1 MRRRAGRRTR
11 TQSGKTP
18 AARFKSALKARPAR
32 LPDEMPGAVQGP
44 ATTPV
49 TGAATIACTN
59 CGKFNRVPPR
69 GHGVPRCGFCHTAL
83 PWIVDADASSFDSA
97 VDSSLPVL
105 VDFWAAWCGPCRM
118 LSPLVEQVARDDAG
132 HVKVVKLDVDAAPE
146 IAARFGAQSIP
157 LLLLLRDGNEVDRLV
172 GAVPRQRLRAWLE
185 PHLTTAPTAS
195 P

>member
-1 MRRRAGRRTR
+1 MPMTR
-11 TQSGKTP
+11 S
-18 AARFKSALKARPAR
+18 
-32 LPDEMPGAVQGP
+32 
-44 ATTPV
+44 
-49 TGAATIACTN
+49 ATIACTN
-59 CGKFNRVPPR
+59 CGKRNRLPPGGR
-69 GHGVPRCGFCHTAL
+69 GVPRCGFCHTAL
-83 PWIVDADASSFDSA
+83 PWIVDADAATFDDA

-105 VDFWAAWCGPCRM
+105 VDLWAAWCGPCRM

-172 GAVPRQRLRAWLE
+172 GAVPRPRLRAWLE